1 MVCDSWLVNFDPFL
15 FVSCFK
21 VRYFVIVLFRA
32 LIGQLSLLCRFFS
45 SFLFLSLARIK
56 RSLPPSL
63 DKKSPNYRH
72 SLPYSWAVSLGS
84 FSAKLGEHVV
94 ICINPAFTKMID
106 RTEKPKIPSKSA
118 LRAARYNEF
127 RCKWIN
133 SRIEG
138 DLPFSRKKNKRS
150 LEGEERGF
158 TYAWAEH
165 YLQPNTV
172 ERHCA

>member
-1 MVCDSWLVNFDPFL
+1 MIGEFRSVFVC
-15 FVSCFK
+15 FVFQ
-21 VRYFVIVLFRA
+21 
-32 LIGQLSLLCRFFS
+32 GSLLCDRPISGINRLVKFALQIFFW

-150 LEGEERGF
+150 QEGEERGF